1 MARLR
6 FEFGSG
12 ANRLQLV
19 YTLPVT
25 HLSIVQRYTKKMI
38 YANLCVRNFKKTD
51 ILAEKSGSE
60 WGDGSKFCEKLSGMS
75 VKTPFWG
82 FGTRFAHDK
91 VRLET

>member
-12 ANRLQLV
+12 ADRLKCA

-25 HLSIVQRYTKKMI
+25 HLSIVQRYKKKMI

-51 ILAEKSGSE
+51 ILAEMGGSE
-60 WGDGSKFCEKLSGMS
+60 WGDGSKFCENLSGMS
-75 VKTPFWG
+75 VQTPDSG